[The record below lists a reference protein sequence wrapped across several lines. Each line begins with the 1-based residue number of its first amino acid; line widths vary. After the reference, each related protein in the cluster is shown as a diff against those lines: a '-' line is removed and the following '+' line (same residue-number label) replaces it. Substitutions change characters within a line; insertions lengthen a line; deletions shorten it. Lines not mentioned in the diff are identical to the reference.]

1 MLGLPHISAKSY
13 YSLTYHYAKYY
24 NTVLTIYQ
32 LQVFINP
39 NYLIIP
45 LLLHMYV
52 QTIFSSTHIHNS
64 TTYIYIQHHVIRS
77 LIIPTYNFNCL
88 NIILNSTLHNSII
101 NTYLRQ
107 TSTTIYNQDLSTSIY
122 PYNLQ
127 SNISQTHSH
136 LFSCIF
142 LHYLIITF
150 PFTIQISCILQY
162 QFINVYHIHN
172 INLVRYST
180 SIQRHAIIR
189 NTNLMY
195 PSTSIHQHIFT
206 I

>member
-1 MLGLPHISAKSY
+1 MPDITTLDLPSINYKFSLIQITSSY
-13 YSLTYHYAKYY
+13 PYCYT
-24 NTVLTIYQ
+24 
-32 LQVFINP
+32 
-39 NYLIIP
+39 
-45 LLLHMYV
+45 YV
-52 QTIFSSTHIHNS
+52 QTIFPSTHIHNS
-64 TTYIYIQHHVIRS
+64 TTYIYIYTYIQHHVIQS
-77 LIIPTYNFNCL
+77 LIIPTYKFNHL
-88 NIILNSTLHNSII
+88 NIILNSTLYNSII

-107 TSTTIYNQDLSTSIY
+107 NSATIYNQDLSTSIY
-122 PYNLQ
+122 PNNLQ

-162 QFINVYHIHN
+162 QFINIHHIHN
-172 INLVRYST
+172 IDLVRYST
-180 SIQRHAIIR
+180 SIQHRAIIR
-189 NTNLMY
+189 NTNLMH

>member
-1 MLGLPHISAKSY
+1 MSKQIFHLHTSTIPPHIS
-13 YSLTYHYAKYY
+13 
-24 NTVLTIYQ
+24 IY
-32 LQVFINP
+32 I
-39 NYLIIP
+39 Y
-45 LLLHMYV
+45 
-52 QTIFSSTHIHNS
+52 
-64 TTYIYIQHHVIRS
+64 TYILHHVIQS
-77 LIIPTYNFNCL
+77 LIIPTYNFNHL

-101 NTYLRQ
+101 NTYLCQ
-107 TSTTIYNQDLSTSIY
+107 NSATIYNQDLSISIY

-127 SNISQTHSH
+127 SNISQAHSH